1 MNAWNRRVMT
11 LAPFAL
17 IAALL
22 ATSLHAWEEPEPWKA
37 EMRDL
42 LSADR
47 EGVGQAQAA
56 AAYDRIVAAG
66 LPALSPLLHSAK
78 EANPIALQWI
88 LAAADRIL
96 ADAATR
102 GKPLPRE
109 ELTAFVMDRSQRD
122 KARFLAWDWLRR
134 IDAASARRIV
144 EDMLDDPAG
153 PLRREAVELRLA
165 DLPDATAIRAAASD
179 DARRTAWREAL
190 SALFRAARDRDQVRR
205 ITDRLQALGE
215 SPDLVGHYGYVRS
228 WYVVGP
234 FDNTSDTGFDRPFP
248 PEERPGT
255 PDLSASYSGKH
266 GAVTWREYVSTDENG
281 LIDLNAAVGEE
292 KGVLAYAVA
301 RVISDAARTAQI
313 RVSTPNSFKLWVNGE
328 EAASY
333 HVYHSGFEPDQ
344 YTIPCR
350 LNQGENV
357 IFVKVCQNEQT
368 QEWAKPWAFYLRV
381 CDSLG
386 GGVIRGESDTA
397 EQHP

>member
-1 MNAWNRRVMT
+1 MNTRNRRLMM
-11 LAPFAL
+11 LASLAV
-17 IAALL
+17 IAASL
-22 ATSLHAWEEPEPWKA
+22 ATSLHAWEEPWKA
-37 EMRDL
+37 EIRDL

-47 EGVGQAQAA
+47 EGVGQSRSA
-56 AAYDRIVAAG
+56 AAYDRVVAAG
-66 LPALSPLLHSAK
+66 LPALSPLLRGAK

-96 ADAATR
+96 VDAASR
-102 GKPLPRE
+102 GGPQPRE

-122 KARFLAWDWLRR
+122 KARFVAWEWLRR
-134 IDAASARRIV
+134 IDAASARQIL

-153 PLRREAVELRLA
+153 SLRREAVELHLA
-165 DLPDATAIRAAASD
+165 DLPDAAVIRAAASD
-179 DARRTAWREAL
+179 DPRRTAWREAL

-205 ITDRLQALGE
+205 ITDRLRALGE
-215 SPDLVGHYGYVRS
+215 SPDLAAHYGYVRS
-228 WYVVGP
+228 WHVVGP
-234 FDNTSDTGFDRPFP
+234 FDNTGDTGFDRPFP

-255 PDLSASYSGKH
+255 PDLSASYPGKH
-266 GAVTWREYVSTDENG
+266 GTVTWREYVSADDTG

-301 RVISDAARTAQI
+301 RVISDAPQTAQI

-328 EAASY
+328 NAASY

-357 IFVKVCQNEQT
+357 ILVKVCQNEQT
-368 QEWAKPWAFYLRV
+368 QEWAKFWAFHLRV

-386 GGVIRGESDTA
+386 GGVIRRESDA
-397 EQHP
+397 AK

>member
-1 MNAWNRRVMT
+1 MKDWNRRLMT

-22 ATSLHAWEEPEPWKA
+22 ATSLHAWEEPWKA
-37 EMRDL
+37 ELRDL

-47 EGVGQAQAA
+47 GGIGQSQAA
-56 AAYDRIVAAG
+56 AAYNRIVAAG
-66 LPALSPLLHSAK
+66 LPALSPLLHSAQ
-78 EANPIALQWI
+78 EANPVALQWI

-122 KARFLAWDWLRR
+122 KVRFLAWDWLRR
-134 IDAASARRIV
+134 IDAASARQIL
-144 EDMLDDPAG
+144 EDMFDDPAG

-165 DLPDATAIRAAASD
+165 ELPDAAAIRAAASD
-179 DARRTAWREAL
+179 DARSRAWREAL
-190 SALFRAARDRDQVRR
+190 RHLFRAARDRDQVRR
-205 ITDRLQALGE
+205 ISDRLRALGE
-215 SPDLVGHYGYVRS
+215 SPDLAAHYGYVRE
-228 WYVVGP
+228 WHVVGP
-234 FDNTSDTGFDRPFP
+234 FDNAGDSGFDRPFP

-281 LIDLNAAVGEE
+281 LIDLNSAVGEE

-301 RVISDAARTAQI
+301 RIVSDAAQTAQI
-313 RVSTPNSFKLWVNGE
+313 RISTPNAFKLWINGE
-328 EAASY
+328 KAASY

-350 LNQGENV
+350 LQPGENV

-386 GGVIRGESDTA
+386 GGVIRGESDAA
-397 EQHP
+397 EKHP